1 MLYTPPSSPSAS
13 TQTSSPITSLHP
25 THQGHHFQRRA
36 RNAAVAVRVLTKLN
50 LHSSEQ
56 GSDHPRLTCPEPGAR
71 ENARGCSGR
80 GSVMGARRASCGD
93 GERLRAFCGAV
104 TTERHSVDAGGGKGA
119 LGEMNRRRA
128 SREWCSSGGRPGCSL
143 RVGCMDV
150 GCRSFV
156 VLAGWSERGEDAPSR
171 GRATMRAASRWQ
183 HSNPH

>member
-36 RNAAVAVRVLTKLN
+36 RNAAVAMRVLTKPN

-80 GSVMGARRASCGD
+80 GSVMGARRASCVRAGSGARQGAGRAAPCPWAVWMPGVDLLQAGWREVKMRLLAGEPRCSRRLD
-93 GERLRAFCGAV
+93 GNIATPTDDYPGCATPDSDRRSRRQSCLRFVRSHEVA
-104 TTERHSVDAGGGKGA
+104 SGGG
-119 LGEMNRRRA
+119 R
-128 SREWCSSGGRPGCSL
+128 
-143 RVGCMDV
+143 
-150 GCRSFV
+150 
-156 VLAGWSERGEDAPSR
+156 
-171 GRATMRAASRWQ
+171 
-183 HSNPH
+183 